1 MRNLQQK
8 GYKGLG
14 IWLAVLVVCYIIYTM
29 SDSVVSHFGSSYVY
43 LTNVWVLA
51 GLLRYLQ
58 NMLVYQ
64 RSGSPTKVLV
74 KDHFIQTCIVGWVL
88 SFFSIIYL

>member
-1 MRNLQQK
+1 M
-8 GYKGLG
+8 
-14 IWLAVLVVCYIIYTM
+14 VCYIIYTM
-29 SDSVVSHFGSSYVY
+29 NEGVIERFGSPYIY
-43 LTNVWVLA
+43 LTNFWVLA

-74 KDHFIQTCIVGWVL
+74 KDRFIQVCIAGWVL
-88 SFFSIIYL
+88 SFFAFIYL